1 MMAYFSSFSQEILE
15 PTNEKSYTEYMDNV
29 LESLVQNDIR
39 IIRVVI
45 NGEQVTKMIFKD

>member
-1 MMAYFSSFSQEILE
+1 MPIKEIYDTYGNKISDIPINSQDL
-15 PTNEKSYTEYMDNV
+15 NV
-29 LESLVQNDIR
+29 VNTGNTGDIR

>member
-1 MMAYFSSFSQEILE
+1 MKSIPINSQNLDIVN
-15 PTNEKSYTEYMDNV
+15 TGNTG
-29 LESLVQNDIR
+29 DIR